1 MNQPYTPKFQEE
13 YSAKIPALTLLT
25 SLGWTFLSPKQIMDC
40 RGYKQDE
47 VVLRPI
53 LREVLS
59 ERYFMVGGKT
69 CRLSEKALDNLIS
82 QVCSPA
88 LNEGLLKANER
99 MYNHLLYGIAVTEFV
114 DGKKVTPTI
123 ALIDWE
129 HPKNNQFHFAEEFS
143 VLRSG
148 GVETRRPDIVCFVN
162 GIPLAVI
169 EAKRP
174 VGHGKKGPTIDE
186 GISQSIRNQLN
197 DEIPQLFAYSQ
208 LLLSINGHDGR
219 YGTCHT
225 PMKFWAAWREE
236 DITDAQMYAIRNH
249 PLSTEQ
255 IDALFAHR
263 PPADRNW
270 YQQLIAAGE
279 LAVSGQD
286 KLLISLLSPERLLE
300 MTRFFTLFD
309 KKNGKIVAR
318 YQQVFGI
325 KRLLERIS
333 TRRPDGGREGGVIW
347 HTTGS
352 GKSYTMVFLSKALIL
367 HDSLKQCR
375 IVVVT
380 DRIDL
385 EEQLSGTFA
394 SGGELAGKKDK
405 ANAMATSGQMLAKQI
420 GSGKERII
428 FTLIQKFNSAT
439 KLPECVNTSPDII
452 VLIDEG
458 HRSQGGENHVRM
470 KLALPNAAFVAFTGT
485 PLLKEDKTTNKF
497 GPIVHAYTMQRA
509 VEDKAVTPLLYEER
523 IPDLEVNDRA
533 IDAWFDRITDG
544 LSDAQKADLKR
555 KYARKGEVYSADDR
569 IRLIALDIATH
580 FSKNIDE
587 GLKGQ
592 LACDSKISAIKYKK
606 YLDEAGLFESA
617 VVISPPDTREGNT
630 EVDESKLP
638 EVTKWWK
645 DNVGTQDES
654 AYTRDIISRF
664 DTDDKLKLLI
674 VVDKLLT
681 GFDELK
687 NTVLYIDKPL
697 KSHNLIQA
705 IARVNRLHP
714 LKKFGLLI
722 DYRGIL
728 AELDTTIGKYQDLAS
743 RTQGGYDIKDIDGLY
758 SAMSSE
764 YKRLPHLYNQLW
776 AIFAGVKNK
785 NDTEQLRAVLVPKM
799 EERDGEMVDIHQKT
813 RDDFFEALTAFAGC
827 LKVALQSA
835 TFFTD
840 KSFTEQDRNLYKETV
855 KQMSCLRQW
864 AMQVSGEQVNYDDYS
879 EQVKKLLDKHVT
891 GVEVREPDGVYEV
904 GKMGKSEK
912 PEEWDSNKTRNETDI
927 IKTRVTKMIEH
938 ELCDDPYAQE
948 AFSKLLRMVIEETEK
963 LFDHPL
969 KQYLLFREF
978 EAQVEARK
986 LSDIPDA
993 LAVNKHAQ
1001 AYYGVFKKEL
1011 PEVFAVN
1018 DDQVQHKWTKLAFE
1032 VDTII
1037 VKAVAENSL
1046 NPQDIEKAVKTSL
1059 LPRLFTACRE
1069 IGAGMN
1075 QVNRIVE
1082 TIIQI
1087 LRVGLMKS

>member
-1 MNQPYTPKFQEE
+1 MDKHYQPKFQEE

-25 SLGWTFLSPKQIMDC
+25 SLGWTFLSPKQIMDY

-47 VVLRPI
+47 VVLRPV
-53 LREVLS
+53 LREELS
-59 ERYFMVGGKT
+59 KRSFMAGGKT
-69 CRLSEKALDNLIS
+69 CQLSEKALDNLIS

-114 DGKKVTPTI
+114 DGKKVNPTI

-129 HPKNNQFHFAEEFS
+129 HPENNQFHFTEEFT

-169 EAKRP
+169 EAKSP
-174 VGHGKKGPTIDE
+174 AGHGKKGPTIDE

-208 LLLSINGHDGR
+208 ILLSINGHDGR

-236 DITDAQMYAIRNH
+236 DITYAQMYALRNH
-249 PLSTEQ
+249 KLSTEQ
-255 IDALFAHR
+255 IHALFDHR
-263 PPADRNW
+263 PSADLDW

-309 KKNGKIVAR
+309 KKTGKIVAR

-333 TRRPDGGREGGVIW
+333 TRRPDGGREGGV
-347 HTTGS
+347 
-352 GKSYTMVFLSKALIL
+352 
-367 HDSLKQCR
+367 
-375 IVVVT
+375 
-380 DRIDL
+380 
-385 EEQLSGTFA
+385 
-394 SGGELAGKKDK
+394 
-405 ANAMATSGQMLAKQI
+405 
-420 GSGKERII
+420 
-428 FTLIQKFNSAT
+428 
-439 KLPECVNTSPDII
+439 
-452 VLIDEG
+452 
-458 HRSQGGENHVRM
+458 
-470 KLALPNAAFVAFTGT
+470 
-485 PLLKEDKTTNKF
+485 
-497 GPIVHAYTMQRA
+497 
-509 VEDKAVTPLLYEER
+509 
-523 IPDLEVNDRA
+523 
-533 IDAWFDRITDG
+533 
-544 LSDAQKADLKR
+544 
-555 KYARKGEVYSADDR
+555 
-569 IRLIALDIATH
+569 
-580 FSKNIDE
+580 
-587 GLKGQ
+587 
-592 LACDSKISAIKYKK
+592 
-606 YLDEAGLFESA
+606 
-617 VVISPPDTREGNT
+617 TREGNT

-654 AYTRDIISRF
+654 VYTRNIISRF
-664 DTDDKLKLLI
+664 DTDEKLKLLI

-681 GFDELK
+681 GFDEPK

-855 KQMSCLRQW
+855 KQMSSLRQW
-864 AMQVSGEQVNYDDYS
+864 AMQVSGEQVNYDDYA

-912 PEEWDSNKTRNETDI
+912 PSEWDNNKTRNETDI
-927 IKTRVTKMIEH
+927 IKTRVTKMIEQ
-938 ELCDDPYAQE
+938 ELRDDPYAQE
-948 AFSKLLRMVIEETEK
+948 AFSKLLRMAIEEAEK

-978 EAQVEARK
+978 EEQVEARK

-1018 DDQVQHKWTKLAFE
+1018 DVQVQDKWTKLAFE
-1032 VDTII
+1032 VDNII

-1046 NPQDIEKAVKTSL
+1046 NPQDIEKVVKTSL
-1059 LPRLFTACRE
+1059 LPLLFTACRE